1 MYKEPDVL
9 RVFEGDQSAA
19 LFFLPSQSID
29 KCCIIWYK
37 LGYLKK
43 FV

>member
-19 LFFLPSQSID
+19 LFFCLHNQLTNVVLFGIN
-29 KCCIIWYK
+29 
-37 LGYLKK
+37 
-43 FV
+43 